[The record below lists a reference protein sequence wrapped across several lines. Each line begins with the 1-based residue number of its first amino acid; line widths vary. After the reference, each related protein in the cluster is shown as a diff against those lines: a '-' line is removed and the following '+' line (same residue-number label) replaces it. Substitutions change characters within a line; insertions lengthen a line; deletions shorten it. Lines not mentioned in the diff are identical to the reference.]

1 MKKISNYLLNLVIE
15 EKSND
20 FYKIKIIGND
30 TIAYCY
36 YNPYEKALEITTRN
50 KVGALLEKNFQQFK
64 KMLVNKR
71 MDTFYPG
78 FELPFVIMDNKPVTT
93 YQDRGKIII
102 YDRSGEEY
110 FFDIQENSNRR
121 LTEAYTDGSYSHQKK
136 KGGYAV
142 LIKDTEDNYNS
153 YTYNSNLHK
162 SSLIELQAA
171 IKAMELL
178 EHKNEYRI
186 ITDSVYVVKGITEWL
201 PMWKL
206 NDWLTCN
213 GEKVKN
219 IAFWK
224 QVDQLTKKKYI
235 ELKWVKG
242 HSDHFENSICDLL
255 AKEMANS

>member
-1 MKKISNYLLNLVIE
+1 MKKISNYLLKLVIE
-15 EKSND
+15 GKSGD
-20 FYKIKIIGND
+20 FYRIKIIGNNH
-30 TIAYCY
+30 TAICY
-36 YNPYEKALEITTRN
+36 YDPIEKSLEISDRN
-50 KVGALLEKNFQQFK
+50 KVGELLENNFQQFK

-71 MDTFYPG
+71 LDTFYPG
-78 FELPFVIMDNKPVTT
+78 FVLPFVIMDNKPVTS
-93 YQDRGKIII
+93 YRDRGKIII
-102 YDRSGEEY
+102 YDRRGDEY
-110 FFDIQENSNRR
+110 FFDIQEHSNRK

-142 LIKDTEDNYNS
+142 LIKDTENNYNS
-153 YTYNSNLHK
+153 YSYNSNLNK

-171 IKAMELL
+171 IKAMEIL

-219 IAFWK
+219 IEFWK
-224 QVDQLTKKKYI
+224 QVDRLTQRKYI